1 MNNHFK
7 PESTIL
13 VFYKMFPKG
22 GYPFTMK
29 FLKLEQST
37 IYPVDPWQVTESNF
51 EPKRNLLSETIF
63 SLANGYIGFRGSFE
77 EGLNESETKSI
88 DGTYLNGFYESVPI
102 PHTERGFG
110 SALNTQTRLNV
121 TDSKL
126 IEVELE
132 GERFCLDAG
141 TILAYKRTLDMK
153 AGFQTR
159 EVTWRSP
166 RGKEVRITVKRVVPF
181 THRHLLAIEYQV
193 VPLNFSGKITITSS
207 LNGGVD
213 NHTHVENDPRFSASL
228 GELCMV
234 VSAIES
240 HGTGAMIEQK
250 TNRSKLTLT
259 CAMENHL
266 VEGTLIAAESGQAE
280 KSVYNRFI
288 VNARANEPVTLVKYA
303 AYYTSRDYPIN
314 ELAEL
319 ARSTTSN
326 AKSAGFQTLL
336 SEQEQ
341 YCTDYWDTVGIS
353 IEGDPKVE
361 QGLRFNLF
369 HLLQATGNRGQTS
382 IAAKGLTSEGYD
394 GHYFWDTETYLLP
407 FYASIKPSEARNL
420 LAFRYSILDHA
431 RNRARELSHEKGA
444 LYPWRTIAG
453 EEGSSYFPASTA
465 QYHINA
471 AIAYAINKYIETTGD
486 YSLMI
491 DFGAEILFETARL
504 WADLGTYVPRK
515 GNRFCFNE
523 VTGPDEYSALV
534 NNNCYTNLMA
544 QWHLRYAY
552 ETAQILK
559 QNHPSEYHSIAKKI
573 DLQDEELQAWILA
586 AEYMYVPYDE
596 TMQIHPQDDGFLD
609 KEIWDFSTMPQ
620 DKYPL
625 LLYYHPLVIYR
636 YQVCKQPDVILAH
649 LLLGD
654 RFSLQQ
660 KRRDYDYYEP
670 ITTHDSTLSPSI
682 FSIASS
688 ELGYRDDAY
697 RFFTISARLD
707 LDNIM
712 NATHFG
718 IHIANMAGT
727 WLSLV
732 NGFAGMRTKAGKLSF
747 EPYLPEQLNSYS
759 FRITFQ
765 DRSIEIAVKENS
777 ASYKLLAGE
786 KISFTHHGEMVDLEE
801 GVIAIHSL
809 SDHESR

>member
-1 MNNHFK
+1 
-7 PESTIL
+7 
-13 VFYKMFPKG
+13 
-22 GYPFTMK
+22 MK

-37 IYPVDPWQVTESNF
+37 IYPIEPWQITESSFNL
-51 EPKRNLLSETIF
+51 KRNLLSETIF
-63 SLANGYIGFRGSFE
+63 SLANGYIGIRGSFE
-77 EGLNESETKSI
+77 EGLNESVTKSI

-121 TDSKL
+121 TDSKI
-126 IEVELE
+126 IEIELE
-132 GERFCLDAG
+132 NERFGLDTG
-141 TILAYKRTLDMK
+141 TILAFKRTLDMK
-153 AGFQTR
+153 NGFQTR
-159 EVTWRSP
+159 AVTWRSP
-166 RGKEVRITVKRVVPF
+166 QGKEINITVKRVVPF
-181 THRHLLAIEYQV
+181 MHRHLLAIEYQL
-193 VPLNFSGKITITSS
+193 VPLNFSGKITINSS
-207 LNGGVD
+207 LNGDVD
-213 NHTHVENDPRFSASL
+213 NHAHMENDPRFSASL
-228 GELCMV
+228 GELRMTV
-234 VSAIES
+234 TGIES
-240 HGTGAMIEQK
+240 HDTGALVKQQ
-250 TNRSKLTLT
+250 TNRSKLTLA

-266 VEGTLIAAESGQAE
+266 VDGTLIKTETGQTD
-280 KSVYNRFI
+280 KSVYNRFVI
-288 VNARANEPVTLVKYA
+288 NAQANEPITMVKYA
-303 AYYTSRDYPIN
+303 AYYTSRDYPTN
-314 ELAEL
+314 KLTELAKN
-319 ARSTTSN
+319 TVVN
-326 AKSAGFQTLL
+326 AKTIGFQTLL
-336 SEQEQ
+336 NEQEQ
-341 YCTDYWDTVGIS
+341 YCKDYWDTVGIS
-353 IEGDPKVE
+353 IVGDPKVE

-407 FYASIKPSEARNL
+407 FYAAVKPGEARNL

-431 RNRARELSHEKGA
+431 RKRARELSHGKGA

-504 WADLGTYVPRK
+504 WEDLGTYVPRK

-544 QWHLRYAY
+544 QWHLRCAY
-552 ETAQILK
+552 ETAQFMK
-559 QNHPSEYHSIAKKI
+559 QNHPEEYRSIAIKI

-609 KEIWDFSTMPQ
+609 KEIWDFSTMPK

-654 RFSLQQ
+654 HFNLQQ

-682 FSIASS
+682 FSIVSS

-727 WLSLV
+727 WLSLT

-747 EPYLPEQLNSYS
+747 DPYLPEQLSSYS
-759 FRITFQ
+759 FRVTFQ
-765 DRSIEIAVKENS
+765 DRRIEITVKENM
-777 ASYKLLAGE
+777 ANYKLLAGE
-786 KISFTHHGEMVDLEE
+786 KISFTHHGEMVVLEE
-801 GVIAIHSL
+801 GESAIQSL
-809 SDHESR
+809 SDQGNM

>member
-1 MNNHFK
+1 
-7 PESTIL
+7 
-13 VFYKMFPKG
+13 
-22 GYPFTMK
+22 MK

-37 IYPVDPWQVTESNF
+37 IYPIDPWQITESSF
-51 EPKRNLLSETIF
+51 DLKRNLLSETIF
-63 SLANGYIGFRGSFE
+63 SLANGYIGIRGSFE
-77 EGLNESETKSI
+77 EGLDESVVKSI

-110 SALNTQTRLNV
+110 FALNTQTRLNV
-121 TDSKL
+121 TDSKI
-126 IEVELE
+126 IEIELE
-132 GERFCLDAG
+132 DESFRLDAG
-141 TILAYKRTLDMK
+141 TIMAYKRILDMEK
-153 AGFQTR
+153 GFQTR
-159 EVTWRSP
+159 AVTWRSP
-166 RGKEVRITVKRVVPF
+166 QGKEIKITVKRVVPF
-181 THRHLLAIEYQV
+181 MHRHLLAIEYQLV
-193 VPLNFSGKITITSS
+193 ALNFSGKITINSS
-207 LNGGVD
+207 LNGDVD

-228 GELCMV
+228 GELCMAV
-234 VSAIES
+234 TGIEL
-240 HGTGAMIEQK
+240 HDTGALVTQK
-250 TNRSKLTLT
+250 TNRSKLTLA

-266 VEGTLIAAESGQAE
+266 VEGKLITTETGQTD
-280 KSVYNRFI
+280 KSVSNRFVI
-288 VNARANEPVTLVKYA
+288 NAQANEPITMVKYA
-303 AYYTSRDYPIN
+303 AYYTSRDYPTN
-314 ELAEL
+314 KLAEL
-319 ARSTTSN
+319 AKNTAVN
-326 AKSAGFQTLL
+326 AKTIGFQTLL
-336 SEQEQ
+336 NEQEQ
-341 YCTDYWDTVGIS
+341 YCKDYWDTVGIS
-353 IEGDPKVE
+353 IVGDPKVE

-407 FYASIKPSEARNL
+407 FYAAVKPGEARSL

-431 RNRARELSHEKGA
+431 RKRARELSHRKGA

-504 WADLGTYVPRK
+504 WEDLGTYVPRK

-544 QWHLRYAY
+544 QWHLRCAY
-552 ETAQILK
+552 ETAQFMK
-559 QNHPSEYHSIAKKI
+559 QNHPEEYRSIAKKI

-609 KEIWDFSTMPQ
+609 KEIWDFSTKPK

-654 RFSLQQ
+654 HFNLQQ

-682 FSIASS
+682 FSMVSS
-688 ELGYRDDAY
+688 ELDYRDDAY
-697 RFFTISARLD
+697 RFFTVSARLD

-727 WLSLV
+727 WLSLT

-747 EPYLPEQLNSYS
+747 DPYLPEQLSSYS
-759 FRITFQ
+759 FRVTFQ
-765 DRSIEIAVKENS
+765 ERRIEIAVKENC

-786 KISFTHHGEMVDLEE
+786 KISFTHHGEMVVLEE
-801 GVIAIHSL
+801 GELAIHNL
-809 SDHESR
+809 SNHESM